1 MKDQPYCGTA
11 RSLGAQG
18 LLLAVG
24 VALTCSGAS
33 PANNTDVGSFLLRC
47 SGLKAVLTGKKTAD
61 LDDRKN
67 LSWCTGQLSAILENH
82 RGASKGI
89 SICIPEGMTDAE
101 LLLIVLDELEA
112 QERSARLANVITETL
127 SAWWP
132 CKG

>member
-1 MKDQPYCGTA
+1 M
-11 RSLGAQG
+11 
-18 LLLAVG
+18 
-24 VALTCSGAS
+24 
-33 PANNTDVGSFLLRC
+33 LRC
-47 SGLKAVLTGKKTAD
+47 SGLKAVLTGKTKAD

-82 RGASKGI
+82 REASKG
-89 SICIPEGMTDAE
+89 ICIPEGMTDAE

-112 QERSARLANVITETL
+112 QERSARLAKVITETL